1 MDTVTI
7 KARGIS
13 VSLDLA
19 VGHIA
24 DMTVE
29 ADGRRLQPL
38 HRAPWVGAPRESLP
52 QDLPEGTVRLS
63 GDFLCAPFSRADVE
77 EAPLHGWPANSAWDL
92 VEDSAIADGWRAS
105 FRLRRK
111 VMGASVDKV
120 LTLRDNHPFLYQE
133 HVFSGGAGAISVAH
147 HPMTVMQ
154 GGGALAFSPKRYA
167 ATPADPLEPDPSRG
181 RFLLAYPAR
190 SADLTRFPTAAG
202 GTTNLADYRMED
214 RREDFL
220 TLVEADHGGPGWTAL
235 ARHAER
241 DLVLV
246 LKNPAELPVTM
257 LWFSNGGRD
266 YAPWSGRHLGVLGIE
281 DGRAAVGHAASLG
294 DNWLKREG
302 VATAFA
308 LAEGRSVSFRHVI
321 GAVPFAGGEPP
332 RDIEAARDRMRITGA
347 DGMVREIAFDGDF
360 LRLGRSVPA

>member
-7 KARGIS
+7 EAKGIS

-29 ADGRRLQPL
+29 ADGRRLRPL
-38 HRAPWVGAPRESLP
+38 HRAPWVGAARESLP
-52 QDLPEGTVRLS
+52 ENLPEGTVRLS
-63 GDFLCAPFSRADVE
+63 GDFLCAPFSASNVE

-92 VEDSAIADGWRAS
+92 VDESAIADGRRAT

-120 LTLRDNHPFLYQE
+120 LTLRDGHPFLYQE

-147 HPMTVMQ
+147 HPMTAMR
-154 GGGALAFSPKRYA
+154 GGGALAFSPKRFA
-167 ATPADPLEPDPSRG
+167 ATPGDPLEPDPARG

-190 SADLTRFPTAAG
+190 SADLSRFPDAG
-202 GTTNLADYRMED
+202 GGTVDLTEYRMD
-214 RREDFL
+214 RRHEDFV
-220 TLVEADHGGPGWTAL
+220 TLVEADHGGPGWTAV
-235 ARHAER
+235 ARTAEG

-246 LKNPAELPVTM
+246 LKNPAELPITM
-257 LWFSNGGRD
+257 LWISNGGRD
-266 YAPWSGRHLGVLGIE
+266 YAPWSSRHRGVLGIE
-281 DGRAAVGHAASLG
+281 DGRTAIGHAASIG

-302 VATAFA
+302 VATAFD
-308 LAEGRSVSFRHVI
+308 LGGSLSFRQTI
-321 GAVPFAGGEPP
+321 GAAPFPGGEPP
-332 RDIEAARDRMRITGA
+332 GTISTAPGCLRLTMPGGA
-347 DGMVREIAFDGDF
+347 LQEIPFDSDF
-360 LRLGRSVPA
+360 LRIG